1 MRCVASFGAWAESR
15 IGGDMRR
22 YAGIRALK
30 RASARSGGSR
40 LKLRA
45 LPMTSSTSTHATV
58 SVVMS
63 KSTNFP
69 PAASP
74 IDSQETWVEF
84 QAQLPDLRQRL
95 MASEVFNHEKKPPAA
110 GGRGI
115 YLFSEGETPLYVGRT
130 GITARARAAGKD
142 PRTSF
147 LHRWNQHTAS
157 GSSPNSA
164 PFAMKLARELAN
176 CLGLEGPRELKERF
190 GLRRTEEWWSL
201 RTMSEPPDYYLAFQA
216 AKSFIGE
223 LNFQVIAFDD
233 DVRGVRSHMAEVYM
247 DVVLQTT
254 YGDFSP
260 S

>member
-1 MRCVASFGAWAESR
+1 V
-15 IGGDMRR
+15 
-22 YAGIRALK
+22 
-30 RASARSGGSR
+30 
-40 LKLRA
+40 
-45 LPMTSSTSTHATV
+45 T
-58 SVVMS
+58 S

-69 PAASP
+69 TAALP
-74 IDSQETWVEF
+74 IDSQEAWVEL

-95 MASEVFNHEKKPPAA
+95 TASEVFNHEKKPPAG

-147 LHRWNQHTAS
+147 LQRWNQHTAS
-157 GSSPNSA
+157 GSPPNSA
-164 PFAMKLARELAN
+164 PFAMKLARELATRF
-176 CLGLEGPRELKERF
+176 GLEGPRELKERF
-190 GLRRTEEWWSL
+190 GLKRTEEWWSL
-201 RTMSEPPDYYLAFQA
+201 RNMSQPPDYYLAFQA
-216 AKSFIGE
+216 AKTYVAE
-223 LNFQVIAFDD
+223 LNFQVVAFDD
-233 DVRGVRSHMAEVYM
+233 DVRGVRSHVAEVYM